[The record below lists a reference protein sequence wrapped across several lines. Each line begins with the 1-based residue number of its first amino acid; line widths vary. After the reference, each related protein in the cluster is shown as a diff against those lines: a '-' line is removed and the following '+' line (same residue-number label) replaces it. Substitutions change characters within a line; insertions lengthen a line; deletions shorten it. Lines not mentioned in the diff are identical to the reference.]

1 MKHLP
6 NAIRFALLAGA
17 SAAVVGGNAF
27 AQDQA
32 KTLDRVEVT
41 GSRIKRVDT
50 ETTSPVTLITR
61 ADIER
66 TGLTSVRDILNR
78 ITASDG
84 NGLSTVSTQT
94 NGNDGTER
102 ISLRNLGQAR
112 TLVLVDGKRWAVDF
126 AGGTDLTTIPQGI
139 VERIEVLKDGAS
151 AIYGSD
157 AIAGVINIITR
168 RNFEGAQFRAT
179 YGETEEGDG
188 ARESYDLTF
197 GASNERSN
205 LVMSVGFVGRDGIT
219 QADRLIT
226 RTPVFGCQDPFVASN
241 PGNCGSSFPERGRFF
256 TGLQDGSFGSVALRP
271 GAAGTSVADF
281 KPWDNGDR
289 FNFSPVN
296 FLQLPGDQQNLFASA
311 THDITDNVRATAS
324 FSYTKRTSDNRI
336 AEVPLSLDASDNPA
350 LADIFGGAQGV
361 FGSGP
366 QWSIPISGQNVFNPF
381 GTDIFSAGFRMIA
394 AGGRFNRAD
403 VDTSSTRL
411 GLEGVFNL
419 GDRAFNWDIG
429 GQYNDSQNDE
439 RQENLVNLFNLRNA
453 LGASFRDG
461 DGVLRCGTPGA
472 VITGCTPFNVFGGAD
487 LGVANGVISAEEQA
501 RMLAFVTHTAQNQS
515 GTTTN
520 NYYANL
526 SGDLFSLP
534 GGMAQFA
541 AGYEYRKDASFN
553 QPDSL
558 VSGGGSSTNFTE
570 PTKGQTII
578 EEFYGELSLPLLAD
592 TILAKELNVTIAA
605 RVTDFES
612 AGNGGEGFVS
622 NDLGSNTNWSVG
634 LRWKPIDDLL
644 VRATWG
650 ETFRAPRSIDLFQG
664 GSEGFPDAVDP
675 CSDGAFQDLS
685 ATAQARCIAQG
696 VPDGGWQQ
704 VSTQQRTLFG
714 GNANLT
720 PETGENINIGL
731 VYNPSWLP
739 GLDLTVDYWRIRLS
753 DAIVGFDAE
762 TIVTDCITG
771 GPDGL
776 GLDSLC
782 DFITRGPNGA
792 ITDLRA
798 VNFNAAALKT
808 DGIDFSLRYRI
819 DTSLGL
825 FSFNSETTW
834 VSRDRSKL
842 STDEDFDDA
851 VGESRAG
858 NSSFE
863 YRSNFITS
871 WSKGDFE
878 ASWTL
883 RYTSDVL
890 ENCVNT
896 PNQRLICNDPGRITD
911 DQPNGTNHIG
921 AVTYHD
927 VAVGWSAPWKGHISA
942 GVNNLFSKEPP
953 LSARTFAGSFL
964 GGVHDLPNSQFW
976 YVQYRQDF

>member
-1 MKHLP
+1 MTNMKHLP

-17 SAAVVGGNAF
+17 SAAAVGGNAF
-27 AQDQA
+27 AQDEA
-32 KTLDRVEVT
+32 TTLDRVEVT

-50 ETTSPVTLITR
+50 ETTSPVTLLTR

-102 ISLRNLGQAR
+102 ISLRNLGSAR
-112 TLVLVDGKRWAVDF
+112 TLVLVDGQRWAVDF
-126 AGGTDLTTIPQGI
+126 SGGTDLTSIPQGI
-139 VERIEVLKDGAS
+139 IERVEVLKDGAS

-168 RNFEGAQFRAT
+168 RNFEGMQFRAQ

-188 ARESYDLTF
+188 AREAYDLTF
-197 GASNERSN
+197 GSSSERTSV
-205 LVMSVGFVGRDGIT
+205 VMNIGFVGRDGISQGDRKIT
-219 QADRLIT
+219 QT
-226 RTPVFGCQDPFVASN
+226 QTFGCIDPPSAAN
-241 PGNCGSSFPERGRFF
+241 PSNCGSTFPDRGRFF
-256 TGLQDGSFGSVALRP
+256 TDLENSFASFSLIP
-271 GAAGTSVADF
+271 GASGTSISDF
-281 KPWDNGDR
+281 KSFDNGDR

-296 FLQLPGDQQNLFASA
+296 FLQLPGDQQSFFAAA
-311 THDITDNVRATAS
+311 THDVTDNIRAVS
-324 FSYTKRTSDNRI
+324 RFSYTKRTSDNQI
-336 AEVPLSLDASDNPA
+336 AEVPLTLDASDQIP
-350 LADIFGGAQGV
+350 GESAQFV

-366 QWSIPISGQNVFNPF
+366 QWSIPISANNVFNPF
-381 GTDIFSAGFRMIA
+381 GVNIYSAGFRMVS

-403 VDTSSTRL
+403 ADTYSAKL
-411 GLEGVFNL
+411 GLEGAFNI
-419 GDRAFNWDIG
+419 GDRGFNWDVG
-429 GQYNDSQNDE
+429 AQYNDSQNDE
-439 RQENLVNLFNLRNA
+439 RQENLVNLFALKDA

-461 DGVLRCGTPGA
+461 DGILRCGTPGA
-472 VITGCTPFNVFGGAD
+472 VIAGCTPFNLFGGAD
-487 LGVANGVISAEEQA
+487 LGLANGVISAEEQA
-501 RMLAFVTHTAQNQS
+501 RMVAFVTHTAQNQS

-526 SGDLFSLP
+526 SGDLFNLP

-541 AGYEYRKDASFN
+541 VGYEYRKDASFN
-553 QPDSL
+553 QPDSF
-558 VSGGGSSTNFTE
+558 VAGGGSSTNFTE

-592 TILAKELNVTIAA
+592 TFLAKELNLTIAA

-612 AGNGGEGFVS
+612 AGNGGGGFVA
-622 NDLGSNTNWSVG
+622 NDLGSNTNWSTG
-634 LRWKPIDDLL
+634 LRWKPFDDLL

-685 ATAQARCIAQG
+685 ATAQARCISQG

-714 GNANLT
+714 GNPNLT
-720 PETGENINIGL
+720 PETGENINLGI

-753 DAIVGFDAE
+753 DAIVGFDAL
-762 TIVTDCITG
+762 TILTDCITG
-771 GPDGL
+771 GQDGL

-782 DFITRGPNGA
+782 EFITRAPNGA

-808 DGIDFSLRYRI
+808 DGVDFSLRYRL
-819 DTSLGL
+819 DTSLGV

-834 VSRDRSKL
+834 VSRDRFKL
-842 STDEDFDDA
+842 GTDEGFDDN
-851 VGESRAG
+851 VGQSAGG
-858 NSSFE
+858 NSSFK

-878 ASWTL
+878 ASWTM
-883 RYTSDVL
+883 RYTSDVI
-890 ENCVNT
+890 ENCVNV
-896 PNQRLICNDPGRITD
+896 PSQRLICNDPDRIAD
-911 DQPNGTNHIG
+911 EQPNGTNHIG

-953 LSARTFAGSFL
+953 LSARSFAGSFL
-964 GGVHDLPNSQFW
+964 GGVHDLPSSQFW